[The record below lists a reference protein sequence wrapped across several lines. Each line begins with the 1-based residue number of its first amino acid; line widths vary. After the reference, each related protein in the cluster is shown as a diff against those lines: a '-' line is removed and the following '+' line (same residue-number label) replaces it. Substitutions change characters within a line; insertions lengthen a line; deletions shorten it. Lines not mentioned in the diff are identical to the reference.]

1 MVKQLV
7 HVGTQTTRNLR
18 DVLWRIL
25 SFNPPAAVTP
35 QGSLQTAAAE
45 LQILQQPLLTRR
57 LFKQLG
63 NCATDLIKLLSHHG
77 KCHMHSKNLCG
88 WGIGFSGSSYFLG
101 IHDTKELQTLGMD
114 GRRST
119 SPFAVCFSASHTLLN
134 NIDQG
139 IPKGYQEFRLVISPS
154 IWACGTHP
162 NYRMIISCYCLARA
176 NN

>member
-7 HVGTQTTRNLR
+7 HVGTQKTRNLR

-77 KCHMHSKNLCG
+77 KCHMHSKNLWVG
-88 WGIGFSGSSYFLG
+88 NRVLGSFIFLG
-101 IHDTKELQTLGMD
+101 HSRHQRTANTWYGWQEIHQFF
-114 GRRST
+114 R
-119 SPFAVCFSASHTLLN
+119 CLLLRITYF
-134 NIDQG
+134 IDQ
-139 IPKGYQEFRLVISPS
+139 
-154 IWACGTHP
+154 H
-162 NYRMIISCYCLARA
+162 
-176 NN
+176 